1 MARLQSV
8 AHFVG
13 AGTRGTTTGKQ
24 CWRSPHPFGEG
35 LSETEMPS
43 AFASRCRS
51 TMVPQQLSGVLWMK
65 ELRTVAEVLERLS
78 HNQDAL
84 RASVEELA
92 KWLASGGRMR

>member
-1 MARLQSV
+1 
-8 AHFVG
+8 
-13 AGTRGTTTGKQ
+13 
-24 CWRSPHPFGEG
+24 
-35 LSETEMPS
+35 
-43 AFASRCRS
+43 
-51 TMVPQQLSGVLWMK
+51 MK